1 MPPFTMKHLFHV
13 RPVGSLVEETHEV
26 GHELKQGVGPITP
39 HRPGHRHQS
48 LHLPVVGLPWQ
59 AYVRF
64 VGWLPVGI
72 VIYLLYGYS
81 HSGLRHHYPD
91 ALDLPEIEPDADAP
105 EMQAPGAR

>member
-1 MPPFTMKHLFHV
+1 MPPFH
-13 RPVGSLVEETHEV
+13 HEAFIPRSSRWLARR
-26 GHELKQGVGPITP
+26 GDPRGGPRAEAGVGPITP

-72 VIYLLYGYS
+72 VIYLLYS

-105 EMQAPGAR
+105 EIQAPGAR